1 MIRHLPK
8 PVTGMLEKLNIYIY
22 IYMIA
27 NWLNCPQTFLF
38 YYVVLQVSNSFTLL
52 CFVYF
57 YQCQDD
63 TVLVSVNCSI
73 TQFVAETLPALIL
86 HRLYKVPSS

>member
-8 PVTGMLEKLNIYIY
+8 PVTGMCILEKLN

-27 NWLNCPQTFLF
+27 NWLNCLQTFLF

-73 TQFVAETLPALIL
+73 TQFIAETLPALIL